1 MQSRRSFDIKS
12 TDENRQM
19 QEKNSIIFLRL
30 EKLHSK
36 HEMLHFQ
43 PGMLHFQQ
51 EMPRFLQEML
61 HVLQEMLHVLQEM
74 LHVLQEM
81 LHVLQ
86 EMLHVLQEMPH
97 IKLEMLHIQHGMF
110 RCKQEMGLFL
120 PGMLR
125 SKQGKPPF
133 QGRAVAAAPPL
144 NNGLRGNAALP
155 VIRWPSASGG
165 RPQGPRWGERPRE
178 LLYFS
183 FYPKP
188 STINFQPSTDFSHR

>member
-1 MQSRRSFDIKS
+1 MARVK
-12 TDENRQM
+12 
-19 QEKNSIIFLRL
+19 
-30 EKLHSK
+30 
-36 HEMLHFQ
+36 
-43 PGMLHFQQ
+43 
-51 EMPRFLQEML
+51 QEML
-61 HVLQEMLHVLQEM
+61 HVLQEMLRFQEETE
-74 LHVLQEM
+74 HFQEETE
-81 LHVLQ
+81 HFHE
-86 EMLHVLQEMPH
+86 EMEHF
-97 IKLEMLHIQHGMF
+97 QHGMF
-110 RCKQEMGLFL
+110 RCKQEMGHFL
-120 PGMLR
+120 LGMLR

-178 LLYFS
+178 LFYFS

>member
-1 MQSRRSFDIKS
+1 MSFLAQTIFPDGTMRLPWRVAATPRRAINQ
-12 TDENRQM
+12 TTIWLGGWCRRRGVAGQP
-19 QEKNSIIFLRL
+19 LRRGDAAAKPACRVL
-30 EKLHSK
+30 PWGAIPA
-36 HEMLHFQ
+36 ML
-43 PGMLHFQQ
+43 
-51 EMPRFLQEML
+51 
-61 HVLQEMLHVLQEM
+61 
-74 LHVLQEM
+74 
-81 LHVLQ
+81 
-86 EMLHVLQEMPH
+86 H

>member
-1 MQSRRSFDIKS
+1 MG
-12 TDENRQM
+12 E
-19 QEKNSIIFLRL
+19 
-30 EKLHSK
+30 
-36 HEMLHFQ
+36 
-43 PGMLHFQQ
+43 PGMFHFQQ
-51 EMPRFLQEML
+51 EMLRSLQEML

-74 LHVLQEM
+74 LHFLQ
-81 LHVLQ
+81 
-86 EMLHVLQEMPH
+86 
-97 IKLEMLHIQHGMF
+97 EMLHIQHGMF

-188 STINFQPSTDFSHR
+188 STINFQPSTDFSHRWTQMNHRFQHSGFSVSDFPPTPNSQLPTFNPQLFLASANFPAHTPRNGDSFVSSQD